1 VLHLS
6 QHFTSTE
13 REREREI
20 WSFFLSFLMHDSVAG
35 NSGWSGEYFGTR
47 VEPSIDRV
55 KDCVA
60 VLGFGVYLVLCAEK

>member
-1 VLHLS
+1 
-6 QHFTSTE
+6 
-13 REREREI
+13 
-20 WSFFLSFLMHDSVAG
+20 MHDSVAG

-60 VLGFGVYLVLCAEK
+60 VLGFGVYLVLCAGK